1 MKAELERATS
11 EATRG
16 RYALRPMQHDDIPV
30 VQAIERDSF
39 PSAWPQTAYE
49 RELRRNRMARYIVLV
64 DQDAPPYVA
73 QTPAPAG
80 WLERLLGRRRQRKPS
95 PPADG
100 EIVGFV
106 GIWLLVD
113 EAHIV
118 TIAVRPDR
126 RQERLGELLLCATVD
141 LARAARASAVT
152 LEVRLSNAVAQNLY
166 EKYGF
171 LKVGRRP
178 RYYSDNHEDAL
189 IMTTEPID
197 AEPWSGR
204 YAALREQVLARF
216 GLDDTEGASAE
227 G

>member
-1 MKAELERATS
+1 MAFE
-11 EATRG
+11 
-16 RYALRPMQHDDIPV
+16 DIDV

-64 DQDAPPYVA
+64 DEDASPYV
-73 QTPAPAG
+73 PLSPEPPR
-80 WLERLLGRRRQRKPS
+80 LLDRLLGRKRRRKPA
-95 PPADG
+95 PAQEG

-106 GIWLLVD
+106 GVWLMVD

-126 RQERLGELLLCATVD
+126 RRERLGELLLCATLD
-141 LARAARASAVT
+141 LARTMHASAVT
-152 LEVRLSNAVAQNLY
+152 LEVRLSNAAAQNLY
-166 EKYGF
+166 QKYGF

-197 AEPWSGR
+197 SEPWAGR
-204 YAALREQVLARF
+204 YARLRAEVLGRF
-216 GLDDTEGASAE
+216 GLEGTESAFA
-227 G
+227 

>member
-1 MKAELERATS
+1 MKAELERTAA

-16 RYALRPMQHDDIPV
+16 RYALRPMVYDDIPV

-73 QTPAPAG
+73 LTPAPAG
-80 WLERLLGRRRQRKPS
+80 WLERLLGRRRRRAHKPR
-95 PPADG
+95 AEG
-100 EIVGFV
+100 EIAGFV
-106 GIWLLVD
+106 GIWLMVD

-126 RQERLGELLLCATVD
+126 RRERLGELLLCATVD
-141 LARAARASAVT
+141 LARAVHATAVT
-152 LEVRLSNAVAQNLY
+152 LEVRLSNVAAQNLY

-171 LKVGRRP
+171 QKVGRRP

-197 AEPWSGR
+197 SEPWSAR
-204 YAALREQVLARF
+204 YAALREEVLARF
-216 GLDDTEGASAE
+216 SLDDTEGGFS
-227 G
+227 

>member
-1 MKAELERATS
+1 VKAELERATA

-16 RYALRPMQHDDIPV
+16 RYALRPMHFADIPV

-64 DQDAPPYVA
+64 DQDAPPYVGV
-73 QTPAPAG
+73 TPPPAG
-80 WLERLLGRRRQRKPS
+80 WLERLLGRRRRKRL
-95 PPADG
+95 PPATDG

-106 GIWLLVD
+106 GIWLMVD

-126 RQERLGELLLCATVD
+126 RRERLGELLLCATVD
-141 LARAARASAVT
+141 LARAVHASAVT
-152 LEVRLSNAVAQNLY
+152 LEVRLSNVVAQNLY

-189 IMTTEPID
+189 IMTTEPLD
-197 AEPWSGR
+197 SERWSAR
-204 YAALREQVLARF
+204 YSVLREEVLARY
-216 GLDDTEGASAE
+216 GLDDTEGGFS
-227 G
+227 